1 MKLYN
6 MHFNRKFSTPLR
18 RRLWLDVGE
27 MRFEHD
33 FIGDKR
39 SDLYP
44 VLHKSGNVTETVSGG
59 IYTARSAAGGE
70 RARLIG
76 EFFPYY
82 TYSFKIG
89 HISSAEVGL
98 GLINGEFTLKA
109 LASDKGCRI
118 EYLGREILKTAE
130 GIKDRDTFSVT
141 FRAGGVSLYRE
152 RDGKEKLLLDVSENE
167 YASAIT
173 DIDGKGLEALLY
185 ENVYKK
191 TDAVLLISLGEGGE
205 ARVGDVRVRLMSGIG
220 TADVRPIKNADGTP
234 LIDDGRVF
242 LTASARLETGAYQCV
257 LSWLP
262 TTSEFKM
269 EGALFFDTGDGM
281 TANDVA
287 STVIYDKERGKWYI
301 WYCSFSHGHVLA
313 RAELDTDPRFGISII
328 DATPMEIKEGA
339 SLTDFVGFFGDE
351 DPDLILIDG
360 VWHLAI
366 CRSEPDGYHYYRFT
380 SDNPLEGFTFRDR
393 TEGAEKTGGSFIN
406 LNGEYYFTCG
416 SDFRKRAIYDVYEQN
431 DFSTPHRLPHRHDDG
446 GFRGW
451 GSVFAYP
458 VGTRKRIF
466 HITFDRFLTSK
477 KWNWSYGN
485 LYVFEAEEYLK

>member
-1 MKLYN
+1 MKLDN
-6 MHFNRKFSTPLR
+6 MHFNRKLSMPTR
-18 RRLWLDVGE
+18 RRLWLDAGE
-27 MRFEHD
+27 MRFDHD
-33 FIGDKR
+33 FAGDTR

-44 VLHKSGNVTETVSGG
+44 VLHKSGNITETVSGNE
-59 IYTARSAAGGE
+59 YTARSAAGGE
-70 RARLIG
+70 IARLIG

-82 TYSFKIG
+82 TYSFKIA
-89 HISSAEVGL
+89 HIGSSEVGL
-98 GLINGEFTLKA
+98 GLIKDGFTLKA
-109 LASDKGCRI
+109 LASARGCRV
-118 EYLGREILKTAE
+118 EYLGCEILRTAE
-130 GIKDRDTFSVT
+130 GVADGDTFSVT
-141 FRAGGVSLYRE
+141 FRAGGISLYRE
-152 RDGKEKLLLDVSENE
+152 RDGKETLLGDVSKSDH
-167 YASAIT
+167 ARAIT
-173 DIDGKGLEALLY
+173 DIDGEGLDALLY
-185 ENVYKK
+185 ESVYKK
-191 TDAVLLISLGEGGE
+191 TDAALLISLGEGGE
-205 ARVGDVRVRLMSGIG
+205 ARVGEVRVRLMSGIG

-234 LIDDGRVF
+234 LLEGGRVF

-269 EGALFFDTGDGM
+269 EGALFFDVGDGM

-287 STVIYDKERGKWYI
+287 STVIYDGETDKWYI

-313 RAELDTDPRFGISII
+313 RAELNSDPRFGISVI
-328 DATPMEIKEGA
+328 DATPMEVRDGS

-360 VWHLAI
+360 VWHLAV
-366 CRSEPDGYHYYRFT
+366 CRTEPDGYHYYRFT
-380 SDNPLEGFTFRDR
+380 SSEPLDNFTFADR

-406 LNGEYYFTCG
+406 LGGEYYFACG
-416 SDFRKRAIYDVYEQN
+416 SDFRKRAVYDVYELF
-431 DFSTPHRLPHRHDDG
+431 DFSLPHRLSHRHDDG

-485 LYVFEAEEYLK
+485 LYVFEAEEYFK

>member
-6 MHFNRKFSTPLR
+6 MHFNRKFSMPTR
-18 RRLWLDVGE
+18 RNLWLDVGE

-44 VLHKSGNVTETVSGG
+44 VLHKSGSITEAISDGAYTV
-59 IYTARSAAGGE
+59 RSAAGGE
-70 RARLIG
+70 IARLIG

-98 GLINGEFTLKA
+98 GLINDGFALKA
-109 LASDKGCRI
+109 LASARGCRV
-118 EYLGREILKTAE
+118 EYLGCEILKTSE
-130 GIKDRDTFSVT
+130 GVTDGDTFSVT

-152 RDGKEKLLLDVSENE
+152 RDGKEKLLLDVSKNE
-167 YASAIT
+167 YARAIT
-173 DIDGKGLEALLY
+173 DIDGEGLEALLY
-185 ENVYKK
+185 ESVYKK
-191 TDAVLLISLGEGGE
+191 TDAALLISLGEGGE
-205 ARVGDVRVRLMSGIG
+205 ARVGEVRVRLMSGIG
-220 TADVRPIKNADGTP
+220 TADVRPIKNADGAP
-234 LIDDGRVF
+234 LIEDGRVF
-242 LTASARLETGAYQCV
+242 LTASARLETGAYQCI

-281 TANDVA
+281 AANDVA
-287 STVIYDKERGKWYI
+287 STIIYDKDRAKWYI

-313 RAELDTDPRFGISII
+313 RAELDCDPRRGISII
-328 DATPMEIKEGA
+328 DAVPMESADGS

-366 CRSEPDGYHYYRFT
+366 CRPEHDGYHYYRFT
-380 SDNPLEGFTFRDR
+380 SSDPLDGFTFADR

-406 LNGEYYFTCG
+406 LGGEYYFACG
-416 SDFRKRAIYDVYEQN
+416 SDFRLRAVYDVYELN
-431 DFSTPHRLPHRHDDG
+431 DFSTPHRLMHRHDDG

-458 VGTRKRIF
+458 VGTRRKIF

-485 LYVFEAEEYLK
+485 LYVFEAEEYLN